1 MQEYSLSVRVGALYP
16 LGVTAKRP
24 LQVNVRLSQ
33 ADLDLLHRAAER
45 LWPRMPI
52 TKSTLLLSLA
62 RLKAEEVLASKPKKS

>member
-1 MQEYSLSVRVGALYP
+1 MGRFVP

-62 RLKAEEVLASKPKKS
+62 RLKAEEVMAKPKKS

>member
-1 MQEYSLSVRVGALYP
+1 VGGFVP

-45 LWPRMPI
+45 RWPGVPL
-52 TKSTLLLSLA
+52 TKSTLLLTLA
-62 RLKAEEVLASKPKKS
+62 KLKAEEILVAGKPRK

>member
-1 MQEYSLSVRVGALYP
+1 MQEYSFALWVGGFVL

-45 LWPRMPI
+45 LWPSVPI

-62 RLKAEEVLASKPKKS
+62 KMKAGEVLASRPKK